1 VTGSTRL
8 EDPEPDD
15 AAACRGMIAEASDRY
30 QAGELRASAELALR
44 AAEIGVRLDRAD
56 LVAEAALVVDG
67 APDPATAAAVERM
80 ARDALARFDEHDLA
94 RVARLHA
101 QLATALHHRDR
112 LEDGANE
119 AARALVLAEETD
131 DPRALAGALH
141 AVALSIAGHDRGP
154 GLLAVADRLLAAA
167 AASRSVHAEL
177 VGRSWRVEALLR
189 LGDTPTVGHEIDSL
203 DVLASR
209 SGQPLVRWNALLAR
223 AGLNHAVG
231 RFADAEAA
239 AHAARRAMPPG
250 QRHQTEPL
258 FVAQVMLVAIDRG
271 AEPAEI
277 EIARDV
283 AVGGPLVALAMT
295 GRYDLEVGDRTGA
308 LAAFEAVRPRWGD
321 IALDRRG
328 LVTLT
333 ALAEL
338 AVAFGQVELADE
350 LGGRLAPFDDA
361 MIASSLGA
369 VGPIG
374 YFLSLV
380 DGLIGR
386 GDEAVAHA
394 EAAVQLTAR
403 GGFGP
408 WHARSRLRLAEAL
421 GARGRPGDAG
431 PARDAA
437 QLAVAAARRLGMPR
451 LEERGRTF
459 LGRLD
464 APRRLSAREMQIAG
478 YVAGGASN
486 REVAGA
492 LGLSER
498 TVETHVQNILTKL
511 DFRSRVQIAGWAAGQ
526 GIAPREP
533 GGDAI
538 T

>member
-1 VTGSTRL
+1 VTGSTRF
-8 EDPEPDD
+8 EVPGPDD
-15 AAACRGMIAEASDRY
+15 TDACRGLLAEAADRFRE
-30 QAGELRASAELALR
+30 GELRASAELALR
-44 AAEIGVRLDRAD
+44 ASEIGVRLGRPD
-56 LVAEAALVVDG
+56 LLAEAALVVDG
-67 APDPATAAAVERM
+67 VPDPATAAAVERM
-80 ARDALARFDEHDLA
+80 ARDALTRLDERDLA
-94 RVARLHA
+94 GTARLRA

-112 LEDGANE
+112 LEDGASE
-119 AARALVLAEETD
+119 AARALALAEEAD
-131 DPRALAGALH
+131 DPLALAGALH

-154 GLLAVADRLLAAA
+154 ALLALGDRLLATA

-177 VGRSWRVEALLR
+177 FGRSWRVEALLR
-189 LGDTPTVGHEIDSL
+189 LGDTPSTGHEIDSL
-203 DVLASR
+203 DVLAAR
-209 SGQPLVRWNALLAR
+209 TGEPLVRWNALVAR

-231 RFADAEAA
+231 RFADAEEA
-239 AHAARRAMPPG
+239 AHAARRAMPSG

-271 AEPAEI
+271 TEPPEI
-277 EIARDV
+277 EVARNV
-283 AVGGPLVALAMT
+283 AVGGPLIALAMT

-308 LAAFEAVRPRWGD
+308 LAAFEAVRPRRGD

-338 AVAFGQVELADE
+338 AVAFGEVELADE
-350 LGGRLAPFDDA
+350 LAGRLAAFDGS

-369 VGPIG
+369 VGPIA

-386 GDEAVAHA
+386 RDEAVAHA
-394 EAAVQLTAR
+394 DAAAQITAR

-408 WHARSRLRLAEAL
+408 WNARARLRVAEAL
-421 GARGRPGDAG
+421 AARGRPGYAA

-437 QLAVAAARRLGMPR
+437 ELAVAAARRLGMTR
-451 LEERGRTF
+451 LEERGRN
-459 LGRLD
+459 LIERLD
-464 APRRLSAREMQIAG
+464 APRRLSMREIQIAE
-478 YVAGGASN
+478 YVASGASN

-498 TVETHVQNILTKL
+498 TVETHVQNIMTKL
-511 DFRSRVQIAGWAAGQ
+511 DFRSRVQIAGWAAERGLAARQ
-526 GIAPREP
+526 P
-533 GGDAI
+533 GGDSI